1 MKTLAETDESAV
13 ITNVEKLQKIGQFL
27 LNKNNIRFA
36 INSTSE
42 QMSSNQNKHGYF
54 EPELVKTQFELP
66 FSVNYMSKAV
76 ETVPYTH
83 EDFPILRV
91 LSRMMSAKYLHREI
105 SEDLKFDRMKE
116 DNYRSDFSEQCQL
129 KQLLK
134 FKVLKWVVEDKFVP
148 EDVDE
153 AKLSV
158 FQQTDKP
165 ITPGS
170 AGMTLFLSG
179 ITDEM
184 RQTMRDRL
192 FHVSKQ
198 DVINVTKKYLTGDR
212 PATVSFIGPE
222 NSTVKTDDTWK
233 VMKG

>member
-1 MKTLAETDESAV
+1 MSNNQSK
-13 ITNVEKLQKIGQFL
+13 VEKFIEGIPGDLK
-27 LNKNNIRFA
+27 
-36 INSTSE
+36 STE
-42 QMSSNQNKHGYF
+42 KYTQHGYF

-105 SEDLKFDRMKE
+105 REKGGPYGSGAICGSGVFSFYSYRDPNSSKTLQVFDE
-116 DNYRSDFSEQCQL
+116 A
-129 KQLLK
+129 
-134 FKVLKWVVEDKFVP
+134 VKWVVDDKFVP

-179 ITDEM
+179 ITDDM

-192 FHVSKQ
+192 FQVSKQ

-212 PATVSFIGPE
+212 PAAVSFIGPE

-233 VMKG
+233 VIKG